1 MDDIDHPIT
10 TTTASIS
17 ATSASTASTT
27 AIAALASVAF
37 NSRFQMNAMYR
48 VNYFTLKATPATLHI
63 KQ

>member
-10 TTTASIS
+10 TTI
-17 ATSASTASTT
+17 ATLASTASTV
-27 AIAALASVAF
+27 AASASVAF